1 VHAVHD
7 AAVAGEDDGI
17 GEVARVDESRVIY
30 DLSAGE
36 LHGAFVTPIGFV
48 QLTNCGERYA
58 FSWEGVGE
66 IDETMDGP
74 GAEALRR
81 LAEVVLDTH
90 FDLLCSVRG

>member
-1 VHAVHD
+1 VDADVVGVGIAKEANGIDVVATQEKGFADAVHAVHD

-17 GEVARVDESRVIY
+17 GEVARVDESGVIY

-58 FSWEGVGE
+58 FS
-66 IDETMDGP
+66 
-74 GAEALRR
+74 
-81 LAEVVLDTH
+81 
-90 FDLLCSVRG
+90 